1 MLVVFPLLAFVA
13 LIFLVT
19 ALFSEVGWRR
29 SFLRAAIAWGV
40 WLVFSTEVLSLFK
53 ALTPLG
59 LSLAW
64 LALSL
69 FCTGW
74 LVLLRTKG
82 FALRHPVLDGLRKPV
97 NTVMVA
103 VLIIIFALTIIV
115 ARFAP
120 PNTFDSLNYH
130 MSRVAHWAQNHSV
143 AHYPSG
149 MELQNS
155 YAPLAEYSILHFYI
169 LSGGDHLANFSEWFA
184 MAGSVVGASLAAALL
199 GAALPGQL
207 LASIFVASL
216 PMGIV
221 QASSTMTDYV
231 AGFWLVCL
239 SVEFLALWRGNEKP
253 LWVVLFLS
261 ASAGLAAAT
270 KPTAFAFML
279 PFALAAPVILFRQVK
294 LSIFAQLA
302 VLAIILFGCINAGYL
317 ARNLRTYGVPFDP
330 DNTISFRNEMMNV
343 GGLTSNILRN
353 AGLQLHTPWP
363 EINHQLTRL
372 IIGVHF
378 KLGVD
383 VNDPRTTAQGE
394 FNIGNLTTNEDVT
407 FNPLHTLLIGIV
419 LIASLVLC
427 KRAGRKLMIYQ
438 ALVILGFV
446 TFSFVFKWQIFGSR
460 LLLPFFLLYAPVVG
474 TFISLLV
481 PAWAVS
487 VVGVSL
493 AASSF
498 MWLVS
503 IYPRPLIPLPGK
515 TEWPSVLTASRERMY
530 FTSIPGSYEPMK
542 SITGRILDA
551 GCEEVGIAISG
562 AGAEYPYWVLLGAP
576 RDDLRIEW
584 IVAGTPSARY
594 TDPIFKPCA
603 VICDTCD
610 DAPSY
615 RGLPLVAVQ
624 SKIRLY
630 LGK

>member
-1 MLVVFPLLAFVA
+1 MLVVLPLFAFVS
-13 LIFLVT
+13 LVFL
-19 ALFSEVGWRR
+19 AAILFPELGWRR
-29 SFLRAAIAWGV
+29 NFLRAAISWGI
-40 WLVFSTEVLSLFK
+40 WLVLSTEVLSLVK
-53 ALTPLG
+53 ALTPIG

-64 LALSL
+64 LTLTLLGA
-69 FCTGW
+69 GW
-74 LVLLRTKG
+74 LVQRLRRG
-82 FALRHPVLDGLRKPV
+82 FTLRGPVLDGFKKPI
-97 NTVMVA
+97 NAVMVA
-103 VLIIIFALTIIV
+103 VITIIFVLTIVV
-115 ARFAP
+115 AWFAP

-184 MAGSVVGASLAAALL
+184 MAGSVMGASLAAALL

-207 LASIFVASL
+207 LAAIFVASL

-221 QASSTMTDYV
+221 QASSTMTDYIT
-231 AGFWLVCL
+231 GFWLVCL
-239 SVEFLALWRGNEKP
+239 SVEFLALWQGKEKP
-253 LWVVLFLS
+253 QWVVLFLS

-279 PFALAAPVILFRQVK
+279 PFALAAPVVLFRQVK
-294 LSIFAQLA
+294 FSVFARLA

-330 DNTISFRNEMMNV
+330 DNTVSFRNEMMNV

-363 EINHQLTRL
+363 EVNHQLTRL

-378 KLGVD
+378 KLGLD
-383 VNDPRTTAQGE
+383 ANDPRTTAQGE

-407 FNPLHTLLIGIV
+407 FNPLHTLIIGIV
-419 LIASLVLC
+419 FLASLVLF
-427 KRAGRKLMIYQ
+427 KRTGRKLIIYQ

-446 TFSFVFKWQIFGSR
+446 IFSFVFKWQIFGSR

-474 TFISLLV
+474 TFFSLLV
-481 PAWAVS
+481 PAWFVS
-487 VVGVSL
+487 IVGVGL

-503 IYPRPLIPLPGK
+503 INSRPLIPLSGK

-530 FTSIPGSYEPMK
+530 FTSISGAYEPMK
-542 SITGRILDA
+542 SVTGQILDA
-551 GCEEVGIAISG
+551 ECNEVGLAISG
-562 AGAEYPYWVLLGAP
+562 AGAEYPYWLLLGAP

-594 TDPIFKPCA
+594 SDPNFKPCA

-610 DAPSY
+610 GASSY
-615 RGLPLVAVQ
+615 RGLPLVDEQ
-624 SKIRLY
+624 GKIGLY
-630 LGK
+630 LRK

>member
-1 MLVVFPLLAFVA
+1 MLVVFPLLAFA
-13 LIFLVT
+13 TLVSLMAT
-19 ALFSEVGWRR
+19 LFPELGWRR
-29 SFLRAAIAWGV
+29 SFLRAALAWGI
-40 WLVFSTEVLSLFK
+40 WLVISTEALSLIK
-53 ALTPLG
+53 ALTPIG

-64 LALSL
+64 LTLAL
-69 FCTGW
+69 FCAGW
-74 LVLLRTKG
+74 LVLRLRKG
-82 FALRHPVLDGLRKPV
+82 FSLRRPVLDGLRKPI
-97 NTVMVA
+97 NAVMMV
-103 VLIIIFALTIIV
+103 VIIIIFVLTMVV
-115 ARFAP
+115 AWFAP

-207 LASIFVASL
+207 LAAIFVASL

-231 AGFWLVCL
+231 TGFWLVCL
-239 SVEFLALWRGNEKP
+239 SVEFLALRQGKEKAQ
-253 LWVVLFLS
+253 WVVLFMS

-279 PFALAAPVILFRQVK
+279 PFVLTAPVILLRQVK
-294 LSIFAQLA
+294 FSVFVRLVVFAFIIFAS
-302 VLAIILFGCINAGYL
+302 INAGYM

-330 DNTISFRNEMMNV
+330 ANTVSFRNEMMNV

-353 AGLQLHTPWP
+353 ASLQLHTPWP
-363 EINHQLTRL
+363 EVNYQLTRL
-372 IIGVHF
+372 IIGIHF
-378 KLGVD
+378 KLGMD

-407 FNPLHTLLIGIV
+407 FNPLHALLIGIV
-419 LIASLVLC
+419 LLASLVFF
-427 KRAGRKLMIYQ
+427 KRTSRRLMIYQ

-446 TFSFVFKWQIFGSR
+446 TFSFIFKWQIFGSR

-474 TFISLLV
+474 TFFSILV
-481 PAWAVS
+481 PAWFVS
-487 VVGVSL
+487 VVGVGL

-503 IYPRPLIPLPGK
+503 INSRPLIPLPGR
-515 TEWPSVLTASRERMY
+515 TEWPSVLTASREQMY
-530 FTSIPGSYEPMK
+530 FTSISGAYEPMK
-542 SITGRILDA
+542 SITGQILDA
-551 GCEEVGIAISG
+551 ECNEVAIVISG
-562 AGAEYPYWVLLGAP
+562 AGAEYPYWLLLGAP

-594 TDPIFKPCA
+594 SDPNFEPCA
-603 VICDTCD
+603 VICDTCAD
-610 DAPSY
+610 TPSY
-615 RGLPLVAVQ
+615 RGLPLVDERG
-624 SKIRLY
+624 KIRLY
-630 LGK
+630 LRK